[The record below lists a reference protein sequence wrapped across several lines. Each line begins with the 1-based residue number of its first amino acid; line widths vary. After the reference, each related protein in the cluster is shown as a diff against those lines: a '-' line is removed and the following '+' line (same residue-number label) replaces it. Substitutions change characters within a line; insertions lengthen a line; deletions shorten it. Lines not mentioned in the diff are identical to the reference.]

1 MKTKIILITIF
12 IFTALHFQSLSQGY
26 QRLINDSLYWDVAV
40 AEMGY
45 ICDGYSD
52 WTTPSRIYFNG
63 DSSYINDK
71 VYYHMYGYGF
81 IDLDGEL
88 PHCPPFAVD
97 TTPSQNPTDYI
108 REDAINQKVYK
119 FENWNNEERLLF
131 DFSLNQG
138 DTFHSSPEIYGD
150 VLIDTVYQFITED
163 GISRKWIEFEN
174 EHGGYML
181 EGIGGAAGPTLD
193 PFYYFEQGAWL
204 MCVESLNGNNV
215 FGGPCDD
222 FLTGIDIPL
231 NAVNTIS
238 VYPNPF
244 NDYIRIEYDQGIQ
257 NIRLLSA
264 TGVMLKT
271 INLDTKTTSIE
282 TKNLRSGMY
291 FIEIITN
298 NNQIIK
304 RKLLKINS
312 L

>member
-1 MKTKIILITIF
+1 MKAKIILITIF
-12 IFTALHFQSLSQGY
+12 LFTALHFQSHSQGY
-26 QRLINDSLYWDVAV
+26 HRLINDSLYWDVAV

-45 ICDGYSD
+45 ICTGYSD
-52 WTTPSRIYFNG
+52 WTTPSRLYFNG

-71 VYYHMYGYGF
+71 VYYHIYAYGF

-97 TTPSQNPTDYI
+97 TIPSPNPGDYI
-108 REDAINQKVYK
+108 REDVLNQKVYK
-119 FENWNNEERLLF
+119 YEPWNGEERLIF

-138 DTFHSSPEIYGD
+138 DTFHSPEIYGD
-150 VLIDTVYQFITED
+150 VLIDTVYQFVTGD
-163 GISRKWIEFEN
+163 GISRKMIEFEN
-174 EHGGYML
+174 DYGYML
-181 EGIGGAAGPTLD
+181 EGIGGPAGPTLD
-193 PFYYFEQGAWL
+193 PFYYFEQGQWL
-204 MCVESLNGNNV
+204 SCVESKNGINLI
-215 FGGPCDD
+215 GWQCED
-222 FLTGIDIPL
+222 FLTGIDTPI
-231 NAVNTIS
+231 NAVNEIA

-244 NDYIRIEYDQGIQ
+244 NDYIRIEYNQGIH

-264 TGVMLKT
+264 SGALLKT
-271 INLDTKTTSIE
+271 INLKEKTTSID

-298 NNQIIK
+298 SNQILK

>member
-12 IFTALHFQSLSQGY
+12 LFTTLHFQSHSQGY
-26 QRLINDSLYWDVAV
+26 HKLINDSLYWDVAV

-45 ICDGYSD
+45 ICYGYSD
-52 WTTPSRIYFNG
+52 WSTPSRSYFNG

-71 VYYHMYGYGF
+71 VFYHMYGYGF

-97 TTPSQNPTDYI
+97 TIPSSIPTAYI

-119 FENWNNEERLLF
+119 YESWNNEERLLF

-138 DTFHSSPEIYGD
+138 DTFHSPDIYGD
-150 VLIDTVYQFITED
+150 VIIDTVYQFITED
-163 GISRKWIEFEN
+163 GVSRKMIEFEN
-174 EHGGYML
+174 QYGYML
-181 EGIGGAAGPTLD
+181 EGIGGPAGPTSD

-215 FGGPCDD
+215 YGGPCDD
-222 FLTGIDIPL
+222 FLTGIETPT
-231 NAVNTIS
+231 NAVNEIY

-244 NDYIRIEYDQGIQ
+244 NDYIRIEYNQGIH

-264 TGVMLKT
+264 TGIMLKT
-271 INLDTKTTSIE
+271 IDLDTKTTSIE
-282 TKNLRSGMY
+282 TNNLRSGMY

-298 NNQIIK
+298 NDQIIK